1 MAAPKLPK
9 DDQHTGP
16 ASPLICTIG
25 HSNRSISEFIDLL
38 KSNQIVRVLDIR
50 TIPRSRTN
58 PQFGQDAL
66 SASLNAA
73 GIGYTYL
80 PALGGLRRTRK
91 DSINLGWRNLSFRG
105 YADYMQSPEFE
116 AAVEWVADLT
126 RTELCTLMCAEAV
139 PWRCHRSMVAD
150 ALLLRGVHVEDIL
163 GPKGRRPRIL
173 TPFAHVEGKRI
184 TYPPLQAPGQ

>member
-1 MAAPKLPK
+1 MVSELTA
-9 DDQHTGP
+9 DDRRIAS
-16 ASPLICTIG
+16 ASPLVCTIG
-25 HSNRSISEFIDLL
+25 HSNRSIGEFIDLL
-38 KSNQIVRVLDIR
+38 QSNQIVRVLDIR

-66 SASLNAA
+66 SASLSAA

-80 PALGGLRRTRK
+80 QALGGLRRTRK

-116 AAVEWVADLT
+116 AAVEWVADLA
-126 RTELCTLMCAEAV
+126 RTERCTLMCAEAV

-150 ALLLRGVHVEDIL
+150 ALLIRGIRVEDIL
-163 GPKGRRPRIL
+163 GPKGRKPRTL
-173 TPFAHVEGKRI
+173 TPFAQVDGKRI
-184 TYPPLQAPGQ
+184 TYPSSDAPGQ

>member
-1 MAAPKLPK
+1 MVTRKLPK
-9 DDQHTGP
+9 DDRHIRS

-58 PQFGQDAL
+58 PQFGQDSL
-66 SASLNAA
+66 SDSLNSA

-80 PALGGLRRTRK
+80 PALGGLRRTQK

-105 YADYMQSPEFE
+105 YADYMQSPAFQ
-116 AAVEWVADLT
+116 AAVEWVAELT

-150 ALLLRGVHVEDIL
+150 ALLIRGVRVEDIL
-163 GPKGRRPRIL
+163 GPKGRRPRVL
-173 TPFAHVEGKRI
+173 TPFAQVEGKRI
-184 TYPPLQAPGQ
+184 TYPSLEAPSQ

>member
-1 MAAPKLPK
+1 MDNETFSDP
-9 DDQHTGP
+9 T
-16 ASPLICTIG
+16 SPLICTIG
-25 HSNRSISEFIDLL
+25 HSNRTINEFIDLL

-66 SASLNAA
+66 SASLNLV
-73 GIGYTYL
+73 GIDYTYL

-105 YADYMQSPEFE
+105 YADYMQSSEFGD
-116 AAVEWVADLT
+116 AVDWVAELA

-150 ALLLRGVHVEDIL
+150 ALIIRGVRVEDIL
-163 GPKGRRPRIL
+163 GPKGRRKRAV
-173 TPFAHVEGKRI
+173 TPFAHVDNKRI
-184 TYPPLQAPGQ
+184 TYPSPDSTS